1 MQGGAHASR
10 MGPLMT
16 AGPRDDIPP
25 TRRVLSAA
33 IVLDTH
39 TRAHAPLALAALDV
53 LRHRLTSAGLHLPA
67 PPNIPP
73 IPRVSPIPSVPSIP
87 PIPSQRAALDALDTL
102 ERWAQTRNP
111 ATIPVLLELRRCLIR
126 GATG

>member
-1 MQGGAHASR
+1 
-10 MGPLMT
+10 MT

-25 TRRVLSAA
+25 TREVLAAA

-39 TRAHAPLALAALDV
+39 TRAHAPLALAEMAL
-53 LRHRLTSAGLHLPA
+53 LRRHLTDAGLHPPA
-67 PPNIPP
+67 PPSIPP
-73 IPRVSPIPSVPSIP
+73 IPRVSSIPSAPCVPSIP
-87 PIPSQRAALDALDTL
+87 SHRAALDALDTL
-102 ERWAQTRNP
+102 ELWAQTRNP